1 MKKSFWGFV
10 LVLTLFTLG
19 ACSNE
24 EAQPTVEPSKVMDQI
39 LAQVEQPALMP
50 LEDEQVEEM
59 YGFDLKKV
67 EDYDIRMPMMNVQT
81 NEIAIVRLK
90 DTKDVKEIEQG
101 MEKRAEVVQK
111 QFETY
116 LPDQYENAKNYQIVK
131 EANYVL
137 FVISAEADEIV
148 KQFKEALKSE

>member
-1 MKKSFWGFV
+1 
-10 LVLTLFTLG
+10 
-19 ACSNE
+19 
-24 EAQPTVEPSKVMDQI
+24 QI
-39 LAQVEQPALMP
+39 LEQVEQPALMP

-59 YGFDLKKV
+59 YGIDLTKV

-90 DTKDVKEIEQG
+90 DAKDAKEIEQG
-101 MEKRAEVVQK
+101 MEQRAEVVQK